1 MVAFAARA
9 AAGLGSVV
17 LLARSAG
24 PEGLGT
30 FQFAI
35 VLTSFLPYYFGLP
48 SLLAREVARK
58 PEDARTWFEAG
69 TLIALV
75 AGAGFSLLLAGGAQ
89 VVGASPETALAVA
102 LASIAMA
109 FDGVARVE
117 FATFWAWERMKL
129 EAVVTVAQEAAFL
142 AGVVVV
148 IWSGGGVTGA
158 LVAFAGSRA
167 LGAVIGWLIVAGH
180 LRVIPIP
187 RGSASFVRSVAVR
200 SLPFAVN
207 DTLTLTYM
215 RVDSVLLGFLKGPTA
230 VGLYQAGTNL
240 VLNLNVLAR
249 SLNHALYPRMSRA
262 FPNQMRTFRTLRDA
276 SFRTISLIAVP
287 ATVAGFLLAPLIFD
301 FLYGPEFDPAVVTY
315 QLLVLVIPI
324 RMLGNTLSLS
334 LVAADRQKARM
345 IAVAVAAGLNVALN
359 LALIPRWSYL
369 GAGIATVICES
380 GLFLA
385 YAVLLRQVAGRSD
398 LVQAV
403 SVPAAASVPMGAA
416 IIAMNGNGLLLAAAT
431 GAVVYLA
438 ALAAVAVAQAPPT
451 TRQQPRAVVAG
462 LVRSTP

>member
-1 MVAFAARA
+1 
-9 AAGLGSVV
+9 
-17 LLARSAG
+17 
-24 PEGLGT
+24 
-30 FQFAI
+30 
-35 VLTSFLPYYFGLP
+35 
-48 SLLAREVARK
+48 
-58 PEDARTWFEAG
+58 
-69 TLIALV
+69 
-75 AGAGFSLLLAGGAQ
+75 
-89 VVGASPETALAVA
+89 
-102 LASIAMA
+102 
-109 FDGVARVE
+109 VARVE